1 VSLQTLPEKKVVAS
15 DGAVLEKDAA
25 RLATVFD
32 FHRSRID
39 NPIAVIANEVEPLTR
54 LQRRISRL
62 CWQPGFWLKR
72 TRLPGYLMKRAHG

>member
-1 VSLQTLPEKKVVAS
+1 LPKKKGCWPS
-15 DGAVLEKDAA
+15 NGSVLEKDAT
-25 RLATVFD
+25 RSVTIFD

-39 NPIAVIANEVEPLTR
+39 NPIAVMANEVEPLTQ

-72 TRLPGYLMKRAHG
+72 KVARYADETGPG